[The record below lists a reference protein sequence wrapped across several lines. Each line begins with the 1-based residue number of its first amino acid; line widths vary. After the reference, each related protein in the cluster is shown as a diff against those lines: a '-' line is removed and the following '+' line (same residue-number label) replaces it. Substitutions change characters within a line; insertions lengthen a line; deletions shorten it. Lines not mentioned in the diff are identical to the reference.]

1 MTNELEVVDEKTS
14 EPRIILVFGKMG
26 VKLIMQHTEAVKVS
40 DPKKPGETIEAFEV
54 TLKGILSVDDYKS
67 VVQLLDGH
75 KLHAK
80 LLSKQEAEE
89 EEAADD
95 D

>member
-1 MTNELEVVDEKTS
+1 
-14 EPRIILVFGKMG
+14 MG
-26 VKLIMQHTEAVKVS
+26 VKLVMQHCEAVKVA
-40 DPKKPGETIEAFEV
+40 DPKKVGETVEAFEL

-89 EEAADD
+89 EEEIEDE
-95 D
+95 